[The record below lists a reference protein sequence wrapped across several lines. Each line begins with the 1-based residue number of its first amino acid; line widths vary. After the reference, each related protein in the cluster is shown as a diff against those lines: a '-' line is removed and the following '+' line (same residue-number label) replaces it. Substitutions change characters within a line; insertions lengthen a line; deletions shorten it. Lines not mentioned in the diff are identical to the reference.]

1 MSTPKFLTFDEAV
14 ATAKLEHDVD
24 FVALRFNEATQV
36 LAAYTVSV
44 DSDEPD
50 YVNVAYSGGALFDFA
65 GEEDFYDD
73 EEAPQ
78 EAKEL
83 FYVHQK
89 ELGDGDPAIF
99 GMTSEYV
106 LFAVLPGLQEPEKYP
121 SEAVFATEAARI
133 FKEFW
138 KV

>member
-14 ATAKLEHDVD
+14 AAAKIEPNVD
-24 FVALRFNEATQV
+24 FIGLKFDAPYRH
-36 LAAYTVSV
+36 LAAYVISV
-44 DSDEPD
+44 DSEEPD
-50 YVNVAYSGGALFDFA
+50 YVNVAYSGGALFDFG
-65 GEEDFYDD
+65 GEEDFYN
-73 EEAPQ
+73 EEDAPQ

-89 ELGDGDPAIF
+89 ELGDGDPSIM

-106 LFAVLPGLQEPEKYP
+106 LFAVLPGLQEPDKYP
-121 SEAVFATEAARI
+121 SEAAFASDAARI

-138 KV
+138 KI